1 MSLLDYQLTDRALP
15 EDLPPWGVLV
25 LESHHSPKFAM
36 DWRTH
41 KFAKIVYVWK
51 GRGEFHIGDEIH
63 DFNANDVIIIPPHT
77 RNRIID
83 DTAAAASLYVCCI
96 ATKLLGFEPSLT
108 ESLTIRLQH
117 HRHGFTNRITS
128 LLRSLI
134 HSQQKPTTTTSIS
147 MVADAL
153 RLLQHVL
160 EVESKPQT
168 TLQSDGNDRAVLQRY
183 IADLPERFF
192 EESSI
197 DSTSQQLGIPR
208 RTFTQ
213 LFHELTG
220 ETWLSHT
227 RRLAIEHAQRRL
239 SQTALPI
246 TSIAFECGFRD
257 LSTFYRQFKK
267 LSEMSPGEYRSI
279 APKKC
284 SADHS

>member
-1 MSLLDYQLTDRALP
+1 MQAMGSHLDYQLTDRALP
-15 EDLPPWGVLV
+15 ENLPPWGILV

-36 DWRTH
+36 NWRTH
-41 KFAKIVYVWK
+41 EFVKIVYIWK
-51 GRGEFHIGDEIH
+51 GRGEFQIGDETH
-63 DFNANDVIIIPPHT
+63 KFTANDVIVIPPNT

-83 DTAAAASLYVCCI
+83 DTSAAPSLYICCI
-96 ATKLLGFEPSLT
+96 STQLLNFDPSIIG
-108 ESLTIRLQH
+108 SLDVRLQS

-128 LLRSLI
+128 LLRCLI
-134 HSQQKPTTTTSIS
+134 HSQQKPVATTSIS

-153 RLLQHVL
+153 QLLQFVL
-160 EVESKPQT
+160 ELESKPQAK
-168 TLQSDGNDRAVLQRY
+168 LQPNGNERSVLQRY
-183 IADLPERFF
+183 IAELPDHFF

-197 DSTSQQLGIPR
+197 DSTSQRLGIPR

-227 RRLAIEHAQRRL
+227 RRLAVEHAQQRL
-239 SQTALPI
+239 RHTELPI

-267 LSEMSPGEYRSI
+267 LSGMSPGEYRST
-279 APKKC
+279 K
-284 SADHS
+284 S